1 MDAVCLLRGAGAGRA
16 EALLALRHLPLPIRR
31 DLISPDY
38 ERRRRAEGRFFEAIL
53 YELLRKTGGESSSID
68 RIAAWGADAPPP
80 GESKKGIWYSRDG
93 GIRICSA
100 GAILAEVDLLF
111 ADSDGRTFFSE
122 ATITPPSPAAF
133 MHEVERKRALLSDLA
148 GGGEVRFLYIS
159 TTAPPQGLAPLF
171 EDGGAVIVRS
181 DLLPLVA
188 EIEDVL
194 GSPRKR
200 RIVPHQKVVDGND
213 LFDTVP
219 AVSEKKGL
227 LSYIQRLFL
236 K

>member
-1 MDAVCLLRGAGAGRA
+1 MDVVHLLKEAEAGRP
-16 EALLALRHLPLPIRR
+16 EALLALRHLSLPIRR
-31 DLISPDY
+31 DLLSFDY
-38 ERRRRAEGRFFEAIL
+38 EKRRRAEGRFFEAIL
-53 YELLRKTGGESSSID
+53 YELLRKTGGESCCID

-80 GESKKGIWYSRDG
+80 GGSKKGIWYSRDG

-100 GAILAEVDLLF
+100 GAIQAEVDLLF
-111 ADSDGRTFFSE
+111 ADTEERLYFSE

-133 MHEVERKRALLSDLA
+133 LREVEGKRRLLSDLA
-148 GGGEVRFLYIS
+148 GEREVRFLYIS

-171 EDGGAVIVRS
+171 EEGGDAIIRS

-200 RIVPHQKVVDGND
+200 RMDPHQKVIDGTI
-213 LFDTVP
+213 FFETVP
-219 AVSEKKGL
+219 KVTEKKGV